1 MELKIRKQTRETGES
16 ESMRWLVKVGG
27 GGWRWGGHLAGSDG
41 KCEVPAVPPADY
53 CFVFRIV
60 SFSAVCCACVCV
72 SLMTFY
78 EYCMCG
84 RRQKDITAERKG
96 GKKCD
101 NGSEQGKKRR
111 TRREKRRKAGK

>member
-1 MELKIRKQTRETGES
+1 M
-16 ESMRWLVKVGG
+16 GG
-27 GGWRWGGHLAGSDG
+27 GGGHLAGSNG

-96 GKKCD
+96 KKYD
-101 NGSEQGKKRR
+101 NGAEQEKKEEEQE
-111 TRREKRRKAGK
+111 EKRGERRGNRRQA